1 MTNGLSRAAF
11 STSPRER
18 KSLHHG
24 KSAVVTCLPSG
35 PGYVNDASTE
45 DLPQFTIKS
54 QRLQVAEGS
63 DVRIPCSVDR
73 KYDKP
78 MIIKKEKNDYN
89 DDLLLFA
96 GGVKLVDDR
105 YKMEDGEM
113 VITDVLRADAGAY
126 LCYYQDKED
135 LKLRHFVEV
144 QYPPTVHSITP
155 LIQKVSKG
163 SSVTLECT
171 AEGNPMPKI
180 RWSREGGVLPSG
192 EASEEGLSM
201 TLEGVDRHVE
211 GSYSCTADNGVGE
224 PKSVTMEIVVEY
236 PPEIFTEKEIVRTG
250 ENDRVELVCIVH
262 ARPSAEVVWTK
273 DGARVPRENRAEEHL
288 GGHRHLLTLDPVTK
302 EDFGLY
308 QCRAKNP
315 LGEAI
320 KDISV
325 TDEPNTPNFTSNPNS
340 AYENSYTITWTTE
353 SYYPITQYRLMY
365 RKAQAD
371 DTQDL
376 MAAEWTDLTQA
387 AESVQ
392 TQGIRRSLQ
401 HTITDLQPA
410 TDYEAAVQ
418 VKNEHQWGPMAKF
431 NFSTRKEVMSLQT
444 KTSSGCTMASSG
456 ALLLA
461 VVALH
466 FSV

>member
-1 MTNGLSRAAF
+1 MITASLLVLLVAAVT
-11 STSPRER
+11 SLPTSPDQR
-18 KSLHHG
+18 G
-24 KSAVVTCLPSG
+24 DAVV
-35 PGYVNDASTE
+35 E

-54 QRLQVAEGS
+54 QRLQVAEGK

-89 DDLLLFA
+89 DDKLMFV

-113 VITDVLRADAGAY
+113 VISGVRRADAGAY

-155 LIQKVSKG
+155 LVQRVSKG

-180 RWSREGGVLPSG
+180 RWSREGGVMPSG
-192 EASEEGLSM
+192 EESEEGLSM

-211 GSYSCTADNGVGE
+211 GRYSCTADNGVGE
-224 PKSVTMEIVVEY
+224 PVSVMMEVAVEY

-273 DGARVPRENRAEEHL
+273 DGAKVPHENRAEEHL

-315 LGEAI
+315 LGEST
-320 KDISV
+320 KDIAV

-340 AYENSYTITWTTE
+340 AYENSYTITWDTE
-353 SYYPITQYRLMY
+353 SYYPITQYRIMY
-365 RKAQAD
+365 RKS
-371 DTQDL
+371 QDM

-387 AESVQ
+387 PESVE
-392 TQGIRRSLQ
+392 TRGIRHSLQ

-418 VKNEHQWGPMAKF
+418 VKNKYQWGSMAKF

-444 KTSSGCTMASSG
+444 KASSACG
-456 ALLLA
+456 VATSLAMLLA
-461 VVALH
+461 TLALH
-466 FSV
+466 CSV